1 MNDLKLLLIL
11 LGVVIILAV
20 IAFNWWQE
28 RRLKNE
34 SSQRFEAPKRD
45 VLMDEFHIDTD
56 TLLTEDDAG
65 SPEINRRAYQPLENR
80 NQDYKKP
87 DHEPLE
93 MPVVPDAFIND
104 DSPVA
109 RAVSALQE
117 FEDDIAKPILE
128 EFESTQAILAEQ
140 AASYK
145 ADEANEIP
153 EPALDESPVY
163 EEVRARKPYQEPA
176 NPITPPVLDE
186 PEYESI
192 SLPETIYHAIDMA
205 ALLYLRQPVSGLK
218 LRDYFLS
225 FADIDKAVYVYG
237 LDLDNDWRLLT
248 REEEM
253 TDFKLVA
260 CSLQLADRAGSVS
273 QQTLNRFQSGIDQIG
288 LDLAAQIEWHGSPDL
303 LNDAQALDQFCIDVD
318 KLVGFHLVQGESG
331 PFTGTKFRGLAEAS
345 GMTLGEDG
353 GFHYESDGHR
363 LFSLVNKDGSLFSP
377 EVLRAT
383 VIRGVSFQ
391 LDIPRVKNCSEVFN
405 QMVLVARQMSHG
417 LNAGLVDDNQRP
429 IGELQIERIRQQ
441 LKVIHSQMVTRGV
454 VPGSPC
460 ALRLFS

>member
-34 SSQRFEAPKRD
+34 TAQRFESPKRD

-56 TLLTEDDAG
+56 AVLTDDDAK
-65 SPEINRRAYQPLENR
+65 SQEFSRRVYQTLET
-80 NQDYKKP
+80 
-87 DHEPLE
+87 
-93 MPVVPDAFIND
+93 PVVPDAYIND

-109 RAVSALQE
+109 RAVSALKE
-117 FEDDIAKPILE
+117 FEDDIATPTE
-128 EFESTQAILAEQ
+128 EEQAITHDQ
-140 AASYK
+140 SVQTT
-145 ADEANEIP
+145 P
-153 EPALDESPVY
+153 SY
-163 EEVRARKPYQEPA
+163 EEDTEDLIAESGFEETPVRKPYQLPA
-176 NPITPPVLDE
+176 KPAVTTDFDE
-186 PEYESI
+186 EDYSNI
-192 SLPETIYHAIDMA
+192 SLPDTIYHPIDLT
-205 ALLYLRQPVSGLK
+205 ALLYLPQPLSGLK

-225 FADIDKAVYVYG
+225 FADVDKAVYAYG
-237 LDLDNDWRLLT
+237 QDLDNDWRLLT

-273 QQTLNRFQSGIDQIG
+273 HQTLNRFQSGIDQIG
-288 LDLAAQIEWHGSPDL
+288 LELAAQVEWHGSPDP
-303 LNDAQALDQFCIDVD
+303 LNYAQDLDQFCIDVD

-345 GMTLGEDG
+345 GMVLGEDG

-363 LFSLVNKDGSLFSP
+363 LFSLVNQDGSLFSP
-377 EVLRAT
+377 EVLRTT

-391 LDIPRVKNCSEVFN
+391 LDIPRVKNCNEIFN

-417 LNAGLVDDNQRP
+417 LNAILVDDNQRP

-441 LKVIHSQMVTRGV
+441 LKVIHAQMVTRGV

>member
-34 SSQRFEAPKRD
+34 TSQRFEAPKRD

-56 TLLTEDDAG
+56 AVLTDDDTR
-65 SPEINRRAYQPLENR
+65 SPDISRRTYQPLET
-80 NQDYKKP
+80 
-87 DHEPLE
+87 
-93 MPVVPDAFIND
+93 PVVPDAYIND
-104 DSPVA
+104 DSAVA

-117 FEDDIAKPILE
+117 FEDDIAKPIE
-128 EFESTQAILAEQ
+128 EVESPQEVLAEP
-140 AASYK
+140 AA
-145 ADEANEIP
+145 
-153 EPALDESPVY
+153 VY
-163 EEVRARKPYQEPA
+163 EEEDTSDLMAESGFTESGISGAPVAAKVPARKPYQPPA
-176 NPITPPVLDE
+176 SQVSQPVADE
-186 PEYESI
+186 PEYGNV
-192 SLPETIYHAIDMA
+192 SLPETIYHPIDLT
-205 ALLYLRQPVSGLK
+205 ALLYLREPLSGLK

-225 FADIDKAVYVYG
+225 FADVDKAVYAYG
-237 LDLDNDWRLLT
+237 QDLDNEWRLLT
-248 REEEM
+248 REEEL

-273 QQTLNRFQSGIDQIG
+273 HQTLNRFQSGIDQIG
-288 LDLAAQIEWHGSPDL
+288 LELAAQVEWHGSPDP
-303 LNDAQALDQFCIDVD
+303 LNYAQDLDQFCIDVD

-345 GMTLGEDG
+345 GMVLGEDG
-353 GFHYESDGHR
+353 GFHYESDGQR
-363 LFSLVNKDGSLFSP
+363 LFSLVNQDGSLFSP
-377 EVLRAT
+377 EVLRTT

-391 LDIPRVKNCSEVFN
+391 LDIPRVKNCSEIFN

-417 LNAGLVDDNQRP
+417 LNAILVDDNQRP

-441 LKVIHSQMVTRGV
+441 LKVIHAQMVTRGV

>member
-34 SSQRFEAPKRD
+34 TSQRFEAPKRD

-56 TLLTEDDAG
+56 AVLTDDDSR
-65 SPEINRRAYQPLENR
+65 SPEISRRVYQPV
-80 NQDYKKP
+80 DT
-87 DHEPLE
+87 
-93 MPVVPDAFIND
+93 PVVPDAYIND

-109 RAVSALQE
+109 RAVSALKE
-117 FEDDIAKPILE
+117 FEDDIATPIAE
-128 EFESTQAILAEQ
+128 EVVDTHE
-140 AASYK
+140 ASIETVSY
-145 ADEANEIP
+145 
-153 EPALDESPVY
+153 Y
-163 EEVRARKPYQEPA
+163 EEVDEDLIAESGFEEAPARKAYQ
-176 NPITPPVLDE
+176 PPVQPISAPDNHE
-186 PEYESI
+186 PDYGNI
-192 SLPETIYHAIDMA
+192 TLPDTIYHPIDLT
-205 ALLYLRQPVSGLK
+205 ALLYLPQPLSGLK

-225 FADIDKAVYVYG
+225 FADVDKAVYAYG
-237 LDLDNDWRLLT
+237 QDLNHHWRLLT

-273 QQTLNRFQSGIDQIG
+273 HQTLNRFQSGIDQIG
-288 LDLAAQIEWHGSPDL
+288 LDLAAQVEWQGSPDP
-303 LNDAQALDQFCIDVD
+303 LNYAQELDQFCIDVD

-345 GMTLGEDG
+345 GMILGEDG

-363 LFSLVNKDGSLFSP
+363 LFSLLNQDGSVFTP
-377 EVLRAT
+377 EVLRTT

-391 LDIPRVKNCSEVFN
+391 LDIPRVKNCMEVFN

-417 LNAGLVDDNQRP
+417 LNAILVDDNQRP

-441 LKVIHSQMVTRGV
+441 LKVIHAQMVTRGV

>member
-11 LGVVIILAV
+11 LGALIIVAV

-34 SSQRFEAPKRD
+34 TSQRFEVPKRD

-56 TLLTEDDAG
+56 AVLTDEDVR
-65 SPEINRRAYQPLENR
+65 SPELGRRVYQPLET
-80 NQDYKKP
+80 
-87 DHEPLE
+87 
-93 MPVVPDAFIND
+93 PVVPDAYIND

-109 RAVSALQE
+109 RAVSALKE
-117 FEDDIAKPILE
+117 FEDDIATPIAE
-128 EFESTQAILAEQ
+128 EIAETQEASVESAT
-140 AASYK
+140 Y
-145 ADEANEIP
+145 
-153 EPALDESPVY
+153 Y
-163 EEVRARKPYQEPA
+163 EENSDDLIAESGFEEASARKPYQPPKKSA
-176 NPITPPVLDE
+176 STPDFDE
-186 PEYESI
+186 PDYGNI
-192 SLPETIYHAIDMA
+192 SLPDTIYHPIDLT
-205 ALLYLRQPVSGLK
+205 ALLYLPQPLSGLK

-225 FADIDKAVYVYG
+225 FADVDKAVYAYG
-237 LDLDNDWRLLT
+237 QDLDNDWRLLT

-273 QQTLNRFQSGIDQIG
+273 HQTLNRFQGGVDQIG
-288 LDLAAQIEWHGSPDL
+288 LELAAQVEWHGSPDPL
-303 LNDAQALDQFCIDVD
+303 SYAQELDQFCIDVD

-345 GMTLGEDG
+345 GMILGEDG

-363 LFSLVNKDGSLFSP
+363 LFSLVNQDGSLFSP
-377 EVLRAT
+377 EVLRTT
-383 VIRGVSFQ
+383 VIRGVTFQ
-391 LDIPRVKNCSEVFN
+391 LDIPRVKSCTEVFN

-417 LNAGLVDDNQRP
+417 LNAILVDDNQRP

-441 LKVIHSQMVTRGV
+441 LKVIHAQMVARGV